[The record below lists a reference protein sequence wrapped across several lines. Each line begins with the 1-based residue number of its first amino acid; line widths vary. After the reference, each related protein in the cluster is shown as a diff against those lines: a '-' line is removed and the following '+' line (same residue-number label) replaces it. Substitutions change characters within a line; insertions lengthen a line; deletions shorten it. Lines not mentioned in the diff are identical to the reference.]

1 MLSFFKKE
9 VAQKNMTGRNKKIAS
24 VFWRSDETSVQDTRG
39 VNPPG

>member
-24 VFWRSDETSVQDTRG
+24 VFWQSDETSVEDTESLE
-39 VNPPG
+39 PPG